1 MLREIELA
9 RDGTATAVELVRGQL
24 AFELVGP
31 VRLDAGPA
39 PVRLRVPV
47 ELLQRE
53 VRARLRRGLRELG
66 RVGGVRAR
74 EEVRVFEC
82 LRGRG
87 SVCVRGLAGAGRTH
101 VVSADAPAWLVG
113 EAFGEEVDAVWAG
126 GAEEVA

>member
-1 MLREIELA
+1 MLREVELA

-74 EEVRVFEC
+74 EEVGVFEC

-87 SVCVRGLAGAGRTH
+87 SVYVRGPAGAGRLT
-101 VVSADAPAWLVG
+101 S
-113 EAFGEEVDAVWAG
+113 WALMRLRG
-126 GAEEVA
+126 S